1 MKNKGGKIAV
11 IIFLVF
17 LFISFI
23 VVGLFMETL
32 KSIEV
37 KLDNT
42 KWKPIQDDSDYSET
56 WFKNKI
62 IIKNVNPILLQFVKK
77 NIYGDVFFCD
87 EAIGEVTLV
96 SKSERKSLGIYNI
109 NKTIQEI
116 TIEEN
121 GTVEQDIFLKLY
133 NSKIP
138 IVWKKY
144 IDEGETGKIEGNITL
159 TFKIGNISFDFNQ
172 KLKINESQ
180 SWINYSI
187 LEEIDGL
194 KKNCSKNEYI
204 SKRIYYSKP
213 EGQSKLFFNWSG
225 SLCKKPILIINFEE
239 NMSWSGINDTNTVIE
254 QDMEIN
260 SYPIL
265 LRNFPQYY
273 LIFLDEIHVGKC
285 HLRESIKIEEKERF
299 ITFIRPVWKKYS
311 CEIVLNNCQLDDYF
325 SRVVQLINNTSNEYN
340 VTITL
345 VPLLSTQ
352 NHSLMPKIIK
362 SLLEFFTKILIRPFS
377 QSIELASINPDYLY
391 NSQIEPILEGI
402 HFFIPKPDKPIK
414 YTPPL
419 IENIRYA
426 IIIIGVVTIISYIS
440 YYILGEKK
448 LR

>member
-1 MKNKGGKIAV
+1 
-11 IIFLVF
+11 
-17 LFISFI
+17 
-23 VVGLFMETL
+23 
-32 KSIEV
+32 
-37 KLDNT
+37 
-42 KWKPIQDDSDYSET
+42 
-56 WFKNKI
+56 
-62 IIKNVNPILLQFVKK
+62 
-77 NIYGDVFFCD
+77 
-87 EAIGEVTLV
+87 
-96 SKSERKSLGIYNI
+96 
-109 NKTIQEI
+109 
-116 TIEEN
+116 
-121 GTVEQDIFLKLY
+121 
-133 NSKIP
+133 
-138 IVWKKY
+138 
-144 IDEGETGKIEGNITL
+144 
-159 TFKIGNISFDFNQ
+159 
-172 KLKINESQ
+172 
-180 SWINYSI
+180 
-187 LEEIDGL
+187 
-194 KKNCSKNEYI
+194 
-204 SKRIYYSKP
+204 
-213 EGQSKLFFNWSG
+213 
-225 SLCKKPILIINFEE
+225 
-239 NMSWSGINDTNTVIE
+239 MSWSGINDTNTIIE